1 MRIDIIS
8 LFPEMFEVP
17 FSTSILGRARR
28 QGIVDIELINLRQFA
43 TDRRGTVDDAPFGG
57 GAGMVLKPEPL
68 FAAVESVAGP
78 KKVVLLTPQG
88 RPFNQAIARQLA
100 GEPHLVMVCGH
111 YEGVDERVREALVDD
126 ELSIGDYV
134 LTNGTL
140 AAMVVVDAVVRL
152 LPGALGSEDSAG
164 SDSFGIDGLLEHPHY
179 TRPAEFRG
187 LKVPEV
193 LLSGN
198 HERIAAWRRQQSL
211 ARTAARRP
219 DLTSSLHGAS
229 R

>member
-1 MRIDIIS
+1 
-8 LFPEMFEVP
+8 
-17 FSTSILGRARR
+17 
-28 QGIVDIELINLRQFA
+28 
-43 TDRRGTVDDAPFGG
+43 
-57 GAGMVLKPEPL
+57 MVLKPEPL
-68 FAAVESVAGP
+68 FAAVESVADP
-78 KKVVLLTPQG
+78 QAKVVLLTPQG

-100 GEPHLVMVCGH
+100 GETHLIMVCGH

-152 LPGALGSEDSAG
+152 LPGALGSEESAG
-164 SDSFGIDGLLEHPHY
+164 SDSFGSEGLLEHPHY

-219 DLTSSLHGAS
+219 DLMSSLHGAS